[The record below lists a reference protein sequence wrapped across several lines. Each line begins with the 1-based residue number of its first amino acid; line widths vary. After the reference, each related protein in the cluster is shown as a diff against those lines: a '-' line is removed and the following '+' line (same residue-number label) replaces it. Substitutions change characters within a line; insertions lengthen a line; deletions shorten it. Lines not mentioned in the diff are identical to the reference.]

1 MYIEQIKI
9 SNFKSFK
16 EIKFDCNSN
25 FNVIIGENNIGKSTL
40 FEALLLWENAFKKII
55 SSKNN
60 FLKADGKNSYIS
72 FSELN
77 FIRLINDTDLFFE
90 SPNICRI
97 SLIICVELNKK
108 FTLTFEIS
116 KPKAINNSYLRF
128 KTINHREFEN
138 FSTYLRSKRIPLD
151 KVLFIYQTKPVS
163 NILSHEPFMNK
174 GQILKK
180 ISLGKSGEVLRNKIV
195 NKKGRNRESIENQI
209 SNVLGYQVNF
219 NCVNEKRSELDEYII
234 LKINNKDI
242 HLQGSG
248 FLQIAEIFSTVE
260 YLENSIN
267 ILLIDE
273 PDSHIHSKL
282 QHKLLL
288 ELRKISNTQIFVIS
302 HNDNFVNEINAN
314 ELFYLNQESKTNGEV
329 LKLNF
334 TNFDNVKKELG
345 GIIMALDKLNFCD
358 RICFVEGDDDI
369 NYIEKLKAKILNVD
383 KNFAIQNIVTFSHL
397 RGKDNLLAK
406 IEFNKRFLTQIF
418 RDKIYYCVY
427 DKDFTPTNNAQIFKA
442 QLEQKLGR
450 NSKAFQHRGYC
461 IESTIFSNIDN
472 LTDFLIRKYNTNDIR
487 TYYFVQEYFG
497 ILQTNFGNVMS
508 SMYTIFEEK
517 FKGQQNSTR
526 REIVGVT
533 FNDFIRDTYDVDF
546 KPEFLFNKYLIKNFF
561 CEFIDHFSLNFNFI
575 DTSEEYYSS
584 FLFNDYIESIN
595 EIAQINSNLIS
606 LINEIYN

>member
-1 MYIEQIKI
+1 MYIDQIKL

-77 FIRLINDTDLFFE
+77 FIRLINDTDLFYE

-97 SLIICVELNKK
+97 TLVLCVELNRK

-138 FSTYLRSKRIPLD
+138 FSTYLKSKRLPLD
-151 KVLFIYQTKPVS
+151 KVLFLYQTKPVS

-174 GQILKK
+174 GQIFSK
-180 ISLGKSGEVLRNKIV
+180 ISLGKSGEVLRNKII
-195 NKKGRNRESIENQI
+195 NKKGANRISIENQI
-209 SNVLGYQVNF
+209 SNVLGYQIKF
-219 NCVNEKRSELDEYII
+219 DCSNEKKHETDEYISI
-234 LKINNKDI
+234 KINGKDI

-248 FLQIAEIFSTVE
+248 LLQITEIFSTVE

-314 ELFYLNQESKTNGEV
+314 ELFYLNQEAKDNGEV
-329 LKLNF
+329 LKLDF
-334 TNFDNVKKELG
+334 TNFDNVKKDLG

-369 NYIEKLKAKILNVD
+369 SYIEKIRTKILSLDSTYTLDN
-383 KNFAIQNIVTFSHL
+383 KITFSHL

-418 RDKIYYCVY
+418 KDKIYFCVY
-427 DKDFTPTNNAQIFKA
+427 DKDFTPSTNAQNLKI
-442 QLEQKLGR
+442 QLENKLGR
-450 NSKAFQHRGYC
+450 TSKAYQHRGYC
-461 IESTIFSNIDN
+461 IESTIFSDKNN
-472 LTDFLIRKYNTNDIR
+472 LIDFLIRRYNTNKIR
-487 TYYFVQEYFG
+487 THYFVFQYFDNIELEFKNVQSENY
-497 ILQTNFGNVMS
+497 IL
-508 SMYTIFEEK
+508 FENK
-517 FKGQQNSTR
+517 FRGQQNNTR
-526 REIVGVT
+526 KELDGIT
-533 FNDFIRDTYDVDF
+533 FNDFIRDTYNGNF
-546 KPEFLFNKYLIKNFF
+546 KPEFLFNKYLIRDFF
-561 CEFIDHFSLNFNFI
+561 SKYIDHFELSFSFINNTDEHYSTFFFN
-575 DTSEEYYSS
+575 E
-584 FLFNDYIESIN
+584 YIESIN
-595 EIAQINSNLIS
+595 DIEQFNTNIIK
-606 LINEIYN
+606 LINEIFN